1 MLRLH
6 VCDTFRSSHFLLDKS
21 STVPVCSGHVPE
33 KDVKKMVRTN
43 PARLLG
49 LNEADLDNIA
59 QKHAAQALAD
69 GRPVSRLATT
79 LSRDPLAA
87 LNVTGLTPSQVEK
100 YRDSRLK
107 CASNGINN
115 STK

>member
-1 MLRLH
+1 
-6 VCDTFRSSHFLLDKS
+6 
-21 STVPVCSGHVPE
+21 VPE

-87 LNVTGLTPSQVEK
+87 LNATGLTPSQVEK